1 MTDAGI
7 QRAAGGVLW
16 RRSHTDGGPAE
27 GIEVALVHRP
37 RYDDWTL
44 PKGKLYPGESDLAA
58 ALREIEE
65 ETGYT
70 GAPGRHLG
78 QISYRKPTDGEGRP
92 KTVRYWEIRAQG
104 GSFSP
109 NEEVDDLRWLALDS
123 AGGLL
128 TREADQSI
136 LDAFR
141 EQPVTTSVVLMVRH
155 ASAGRRADWK
165 GDDRIR
171 PLDAKGRRQAA
182 ALVSLLRSWVITQIV
197 SADFVRCVQT
207 VEPLGESIGVP
218 VREDPLFSELGY
230 PGNEAQAV
238 ELLRTLTNGE
248 STICV
253 CSQGDVIPDLLGRL
267 ADQDELFTPPREG
280 RGRSRSFKA
289 KKGAVWALCWS
300 HGRLVGAENLGLPP
314 IEPLS
319 PSLDH

>member
-1 MTDAGI
+1 M
-7 QRAAGGVLW
+7 LW
-16 RRSHTDGGPAE
+16 RRSQTDGGPAE

-44 PKGKLYPGESDLAA
+44 PKGKLNPGESDLAA

-78 QISYRKPTDGEGRP
+78 EISYMKPTDGADQP
-92 KTVRYWEIRAQG
+92 KIVSYWEIGAQG
-104 GSFSP
+104 GYFAP

-123 AGGLL
+123 AEGLL
-128 TREADQSI
+128 TREADHGI

-155 ASAGRRADWK
+155 ASAGSRADWK

-171 PLDAKGRRQAA
+171 PLDARGRRQAS
-182 ALVSLLRSWVITQIV
+182 ALVSLLRPWAIAEIV

-207 VEPLGESIGVP
+207 VEPLAESIGVP
-218 VREDPLFSELGY
+218 VEEDPLFSELGY
-230 PGNEAQAV
+230 PGSEARAI
-238 ELLRTLTNGE
+238 ELLRSLTKAE
-248 STICV
+248 SAICV

-267 ADQDELFTPPREG
+267 AEQDHLAAPPSRGGG
-280 RGRSRSFKA
+280 RRSFKA

-300 HGRLVGAENLGLPP
+300 HGRLVGAESLGV
-314 IEPLS
+314 
-319 PSLDH
+319 PSIDR

>member
-1 MTDAGI
+1 MDARLTDSEV

-16 RRSHTDGGPAE
+16 RRSQTDGGTGE

-44 PKGKLYPGESDLAA
+44 PKGKLNPGESDLAA
-58 ALREIEE
+58 ALREIAE

-78 QISYRKPTDGEGRP
+78 EVSYVPPTDGEGRP
-92 KTVRYWEIRAQG
+92 KFVRYWEIGAKG
-104 GSFSP
+104 GSFTPS
-109 NEEVDDLRWLALDS
+109 EEVDDLRWLAPDR
-123 AGGLL
+123 AEGLL
-128 TREADQSI
+128 TQEADHGI

-155 ASAGRRADWK
+155 ASAGSRSQWK

-171 PLDAKGRRQAA
+171 PLDDKGRRQAA
-182 ALVSLLRSWVITQIV
+182 ALVSLLRPWVIAEIV
-197 SADFVRCVQT
+197 SADFVRCSQT

-218 VREDPLFSELGY
+218 VKEDPLFSELGY

-238 ELLRTLTNGE
+238 ELLRTLTNRE

-267 ADQDELFTPPREG
+267 ADQDGLPTPPSPKG
-280 RGRSRSFKA
+280 GGRSFKA
-289 KKGAVWALCWS
+289 KKGAAWALCWS
-300 HGRLVGAENLGLPP
+300 HGRLVGAENLGVPP
-314 IEPLS
+314 I
-319 PSLDH
+319 DR